1 MVRGLLGVL
10 ATFQG
15 TMRSKL
21 LHKNTNI
28 VFSPLYLHSH
38 ECTVKYSRGYMT
50 CDIITGA
57 DVRIQLSF
65 LNQTLMRFAKI
76 IPIVLVKESIFVK

>member
-1 MVRGLLGVL
+1 
-10 ATFQG
+10 
-15 TMRSKL
+15 
-21 LHKNTNI
+21 
-28 VFSPLYLHSH
+28 
-38 ECTVKYSRGYMT
+38 MT